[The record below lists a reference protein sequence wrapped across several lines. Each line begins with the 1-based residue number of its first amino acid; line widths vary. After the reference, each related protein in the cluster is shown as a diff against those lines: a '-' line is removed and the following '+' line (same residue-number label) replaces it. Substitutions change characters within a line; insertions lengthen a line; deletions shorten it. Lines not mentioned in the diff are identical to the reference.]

1 MWGWGWGNGGYGGY
15 GGWGNPSFWIGPLGM
30 VLFWI
35 AVIVAIV
42 FAVRFFVRQ
51 GGQSGKQDSAL
62 EILKKRYAKGEISKE
77 EYEEKRRDLL

>member
-15 GGWGNPSFWIGPLGM
+15 GGLGHPLFWIGPVIMG
-30 VLFWI
+30 LFWI

-42 FAVRFFVRQ
+42 FAVRYFVQQ
-51 GGQSGKQDSAL
+51 GRKSGREESSL